1 METPETIRT
10 SLQTGEWI
18 TSIDFKDAYFH
29 IPINNLSR
37 KYMRFHIQGETYHF
51 KALPFGLSTAP
62 MEFTIV
68 AKEVKLLAMKQG
80 IRIHQ
85 YLDDWLVRARSHQ
98 TCLHHTQTLVALC
111 RELGWVVNE
120 EKSELEPKQV
130 FNFVGYDLKEG
141 RVRFLK
147 GSNCEGTKVAVTL
160 VPNAYHNI
168 RWASS
173 SRENTLQLAQYGS
186 KSELTVPAHP
196 RIQLSPQDYNPF
208 ASFQNSSNG
217 KKYLLIRPGVSSYK
231 WLLVFRSGVL

>member
-1 METPETIRT
+1 MDNFHR
-10 SLQTGEWI
+10 LQRRVLPYTNKQPVQEVHAFSYPGR
-18 TSIDFKDAYFH
+18 
-29 IPINNLSR
+29 NLSFQSAILWSVHSP
-37 KYMRFHIQGETYHF
+37 YGVYNSGQGSKTTSNETGY
-51 KALPFGLSTAP
+51 KDPIVPRRLVGQSQIPPNLSS
-62 MEFTIV
+62 
-68 AKEVKLLAMKQG
+68 
-80 IRIHQ
+80 
-85 YLDDWLVRARSHQ
+85 SH
-98 TCLHHTQTLVALC
+98 TNLCLVALC
-111 RELGWVVNE
+111 RELGWLVNE

-147 GSNCEGTKVAVTL
+147 GSICEGTKVAVTL

-217 KKYLLIRPGVSSYK
+217 KKYLLIRPGVT
-231 WLLVFRSGVL
+231 VLINGF